1 MAKIYGHLN
10 KDKFSFW
17 SFLINLS
24 FLQNFLGN
32 YVCAVCSGTILEFFQ
47 YIQLTV
53 LLDELEDDD
62 DMCIKF
68 SQIEGFVV
76 FNDKSMHGT

>member
-1 MAKIYGHLN
+1 MGA
-10 KDKFSFW
+10 DQR
-17 SFLINLS
+17 FL
-24 FLQNFLGN
+24 
-32 YVCAVCSGTILEFFQ
+32 CCSKEKLGTILEFFQ